1 MEGKGGRISVRHHLP
16 TLHDRIG
23 SQPPLLPPPLHL
35 SSPLRLHPSFSLS
48 VHLVCLSKS
57 SGWKTLTCVRLCY
70 LNIYTHGNKRW
81 KKRNFP
87 NSSFI
92 FMMFY
97 LTWRLGVMLF
107 LQRNNKM
114 AHKTFYENP
123 NNTSYLF
130 FLFFP
135 WLAVLCT
142 FSLEISFYRMRIW
155 SFLPTPPSHSH
166 VFFSWL
172 ICL

>member
-1 MEGKGGRISVRHHLP
+1 MEGKGGRISVRHHFP

-23 SQPPLLPPPLHL
+23 SQPPPLPPPLHL

-107 LQRNNKM
+107 CKETIKWPTKPFTKIQTI
-114 AHKTFYENP
+114 HPICFFY
-123 NNTSYLF
+123 
-130 FLFFP
+130 
-135 WLAVLCT
+135 
-142 FSLEISFYRMRIW
+142 FSLARCTVYIQFRDQ
-155 SFLPTPPSHSH
+155 FL
-166 VFFSWL
+166 
-172 ICL
+172 